1 LATVEFLLAVWSNSS
16 LSAKS
21 GSWQDWLS
29 FSTLLLFI
37 LSAIVA
43 VYERGA
49 AYQPEAER
57 YLSYLREVR
66 RIRLKHADAGAFM
79 IRIKEMEEVA
89 LRELRDFT
97 RDSLRSN
104 YIF

>member
-1 LATVEFLLAVWSNSS
+1 
-16 LSAKS
+16 
-21 GSWQDWLS
+21 
-29 FSTLLLFI
+29 
-37 LSAIVA
+37 
-43 VYERGA
+43 
-49 AYQPEAER
+49 
-57 YLSYLREVR
+57 
-66 RIRLKHADAGAFM
+66 M